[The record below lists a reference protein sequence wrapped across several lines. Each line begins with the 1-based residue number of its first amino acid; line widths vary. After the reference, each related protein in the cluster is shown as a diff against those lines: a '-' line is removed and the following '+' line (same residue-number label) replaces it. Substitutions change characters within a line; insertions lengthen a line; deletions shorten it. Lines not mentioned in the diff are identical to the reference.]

1 MYICLKKK
9 ELEYIRAEP
18 LQKMGAA
25 FKCCFTFSDY
35 RPLTN
40 PEDGHPGLKR
50 GTNVEN
56 AISNNKFAVKD
67 KNPNISQPSLTR
79 SINDLI

>member
-18 LQKMGAA
+18 LQNMGAA

-35 RPLTN
+35 SPLVN

-50 GTNVEN
+50 GTTVEN
-56 AISNNKFAVKD
+56 TTSKKKFAYKD
-67 KNPNISQPSLTR
+67 KNPNISQPSLAR